1 MFNRRYRHKVPHGS
15 VCHIYLDDILIELF
29 TDVLET
35 HFTSLQKALQIFL
48 IRTEKN
54 VPCGSLCRYWVQK
67 HLAVITQRISS
78 KIFADKKNIL
88 KVNI

>member
-48 IRTEKN
+48 IRTEKMCHVAACVGIEFKN
-54 VPCGSLCRYWVQK
+54 IWRSLLKELVQK
-67 HLAVITQRISS
+67 FLLI
-78 KIFADKKNIL
+78 KKTF
-88 KVNI
+88 